1 MLYWLLKYIVLG
13 PWFFLAGRPTFEGA
27 SNFPNE
33 GAALLAVN
41 HLSASDWLFLPL
53 RSPRRLTFLAKS
65 EYFTGSGLTGKFQR
79 FFFAQTGQVPI
90 DRTDADAAT
99 AAMETGARV
108 LAEGQILGMFPEGT
122 RSPDGK
128 LYRGKTGIARVA
140 LKSGIPIVPVGL
152 IGTDKFLGADSHVP
166 RPAKIRIR
174 IGEPLDVSPWLDRIG
189 EREAEREVT
198 DEVMRRIQALTGQEY
213 VPDVYGADVKE
224 KLDALR
230 ENRSDNAK
238 NEK

>member
-33 GAALLAVN
+33 GAALLAIN

-174 IGEPLDVSPWLDRIG
+174 IGEPL
-189 EREAEREVT
+189 RESMARSHRRTGGREGGHGRGDAPDPGTHRAGVCT
-198 DEVMRRIQALTGQEY
+198 RRVRCRRQGKTRRA
-213 VPDVYGADVKE
+213 A
-224 KLDALR
+224 
-230 ENRSDNAK
+230 
-238 NEK
+238 